1 MTNPFKGELE
11 VSLGNQKYKT
21 KLTIDACIRI
31 ESALNTSL
39 VKLATKLT
47 EGDLTISDIANIV
60 TPAIRGGGNNLSH
73 SEVTKIIFENGMVEG
88 LRVCGEILTNVLTGG
103 AVTPDGDQNEK
114 KFQEDKEEKM
124 I

>member
-1 MTNPFKGELE
+1 MTNQFKGELE
-11 VSLGNQKYKT
+11 VKLGNQTFKT

-39 VKLATKLT
+39 VKLATRLT
-47 EGDLTISDIANIV
+47 EGDLTITDISNII

-73 SEVTKIIFENGMVEG
+73 SEITKLIFENGMVEG

-103 AVTPDGDQNEK
+103 SVSQEGEDVK
-114 KFQEDKEEKM
+114 KKQQEEEGKM
-124 I
+124 M

>member
-11 VSLGNQKYKT
+11 VKLGNQKFKT
-21 KLTIDACIRI
+21 RLTIDACIRI
-31 ESALNTSL
+31 EQALNTSL
-39 VKLATKLT
+39 VKIATRLT
-47 EGDLTISDIANIV
+47 DGDLTISDITSIL

-73 SEVTKIIFENGMVEG
+73 KEITEMVFQNGMVEG